1 MEMMKKKMGLKEY
14 AKYEQEE
21 YARKPAGEA
30 MRPAIIS
37 DACGHMQPTRKNPG
51 GFVGVWDFSGSN
63 QTKKSPTS
71 KPGNAGGKR
80 II

>member
-14 AKYEQEE
+14 AKYEKEE

-37 DACGHMQPTRKNPG
+37 DAAYPLDSRWLCRRL
-51 GFVGVWDFSGSN
+51 GFLWF
-63 QTKKSPTS
+63 
-71 KPGNAGGKR
+71 
-80 II
+80 